1 MSRQSVRTG
10 AATLLASLVDGNG
23 APYFKA
29 CYPVMPTRIDKTLLP
44 AAFIM
49 LVKSR
54 RRRRGPM
61 QKHADYTVQA
71 RVYYAA
77 PSVGWQTPASPSVL
91 WAAPTSEP
99 QVLFDNWLDDLCR
112 GLEAN
117 KSFPQDTPEAGVQA
131 VLIGEPAIEIV
142 TSEPEVDGELVVLSA
157 LVTFPAVEQIL
168 GV

>member
-1 MSRQSVRTG
+1 MSRQTVRTG
-10 AATLLASLVDGNG
+10 AASLLASLVDGNG
-23 APYFKA
+23 NPYFKA

-49 LVKSR
+49 LVKTR
-54 RRRRGPM
+54 RRRAGPM

-77 PSVGWQTPASPSVL
+77 PSVGWQSPTPPAIL
-91 WAAPTSEP
+91 WTPPTNEP

-117 KSFPQDTPEAGVQA
+117 KTFPQDTPEAGVQA
-131 VLIGEPAIEIV
+131 VLVGEPAIEV
-142 TSEPEVDGELVVLSA
+142 VPSEPEIEGELVVLSA